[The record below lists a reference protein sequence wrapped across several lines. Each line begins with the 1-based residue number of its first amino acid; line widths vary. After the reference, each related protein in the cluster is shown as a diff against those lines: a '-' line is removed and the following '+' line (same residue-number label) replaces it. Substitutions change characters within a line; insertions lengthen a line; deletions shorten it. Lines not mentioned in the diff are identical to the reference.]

1 MQQQGKLF
9 LCATPIGNLADV
21 TLRLIEVLKNTDIIA
36 AEDTLH
42 SKKLLSY
49 LGLQKKL
56 LSYHEHNKEKRGP
69 EIIRILL
76 AGQDVALLSDA
87 GYPGI
92 ADPGEQ
98 LVALAVAEGIEI
110 VPLPGANAALTA
122 IVASGLATTPFFFGG
137 FLPKT
142 QKNRR
147 EKLRMWQQIP
157 ATIILYEAP
166 HRIKQVLAEI
176 QTAWGNRQIVLAREL
191 TKVYEEFF
199 RGTISES
206 RTWLEEKPPRG
217 EFTIVIGQ
225 AAFEQV
231 QEQGKMPAMAKLKEL
246 LAQGRDKKESLKVV
260 SVEYGIM
267 KRELYQ
273 ALLNEEKVKLPE
285 ES

>member
-206 RTWLEEKPPRG
+206 RAWLEEKPPRG

-246 LAQGRDKKESLKVV
+246 LAQGRDKKGSLKVV